1 MKTIKHSIKLET
13 VLDEKHE
20 VAMRMLA
27 LPTPLRNAMINQMVN
42 DLLVPKIEPILEELN
57 KNGSYAILKVRQQ

>member
-13 VLDEKHE
+13 LLDENSE
-20 VAMRMLA
+20 VGMQMLA
-27 LPTPLRNAMINQMVN
+27 LPTVIRNAMLNQMVN

-57 KNGSYAILKVRQQ
+57 KNGSYAILKVAQ

>member
-13 VLDEKHE
+13 LLDENSE
-20 VAMRMLA
+20 VGMHMLA
-27 LPTPLRNAMINQMVN
+27 LPTVIRNAMLNQMVN

-57 KNGSYAILKVRQQ
+57 KNGSYAILKVAQ

>member
-20 VAMRMLA
+20 VGMRMLA
-27 LPTPLRNAMINQMVN
+27 LPTALRNAMINQMVN
-42 DLLVPKIEPILEELN
+42 DLLVPRIEPILEELN
-57 KNGSYAILKVRQQ
+57 KNGSYAILKVRQ